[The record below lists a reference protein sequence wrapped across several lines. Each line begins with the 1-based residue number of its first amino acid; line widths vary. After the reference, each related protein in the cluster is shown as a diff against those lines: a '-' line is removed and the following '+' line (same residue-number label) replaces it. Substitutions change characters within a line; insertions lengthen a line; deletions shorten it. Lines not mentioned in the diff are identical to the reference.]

1 MERTISTADGGTWEK
16 RLVVAATHQSWA
28 LLDPMILEEDPDVDS
43 TVFTIFTASDD
54 PEVRVTLHL
63 TEPPSSSYV
72 QLRTNVAV
80 HVKPAM
86 LAANNRGLLL
96 IHRVVA
102 NVCDPPLTSYED
114 NLFIYKSR
122 PEPAMGRLWLLP

>member
-1 MERTISTADGGTWEK
+1 MGEEARCRSHTPELG
-16 RLVVAATHQSWA
+16 ATGSN
-28 LLDPMILEEDPDVDS
+28 DSRGRSGVDS